1 MKLLTYS
8 LDDIDK
14 VGVIGA
20 DGSVIE
26 VPVKSML
33 EVVCMSDEQLD
44 NIKSLSLKSG
54 GLLYGSIKKRAP
66 VPYPA
71 QDIICLGINYM
82 EHAIESY
89 KFKKIEFD
97 GKREYPVY
105 FGKRVNEAVAD
116 GDEIPSHSD
125 ITDTLDYECELALII
140 KKDAKNVSKQDANKY
155 IFGWTIINDIS
166 SRDIQNRYKQWY
178 YGKSLDKSTPM
189 GPWIVTSDELDTS
202 SLDIKSYINGEL
214 RQNSNTSKLIFDP
227 SFIISDLSKGMTL
240 KAGTIIS
247 LGTPSGVG
255 MGFTPPKYLKSED
268 EIVCYVQGIG
278 ELKNKV
284 K

>member
-8 LDDIDK
+8 LGGVDK

-20 DGSVIE
+20 DGSIIE
-26 VPVKSML
+26 VPAKSML
-33 EVVCMSDEQLD
+33 EVVCMGDEELAK
-44 NIKSLSLKSG
+44 IKALSLKSG
-54 GLLYGSIKKRAP
+54 GLSYESITKRAP
-66 VPYPA
+66 VPFPA

-105 FGKRVNEAVAD
+105 FGKRVNEAVAN

-140 KKDAKNVSKQDANKY
+140 KKDAKNVSEQDANEY

-178 YGKSLDKSTPM
+178 YGKSLDNSTPM
-189 GPWIVTSDELDTS
+189 GPWIVTNDELDTS

-214 RQNSNTSKLIFDP
+214 RQNSNTSKLIFNP
-227 SFIISDLSKGMTL
+227 SYIISDLSKGMTL

-255 MGFTPPKYLKSED
+255 MGFTPPKYLKSGD
-268 EIVCYVQGIG
+268 EIVCYIQGIG
-278 ELKNKV
+278 ELKNRV